1 MTPLKQQI
9 SFIPFS
15 IEKGDNTLQEIA
27 EMSIAAIVL
36 SLLSS
41 FFIEKMITLLQHYR
55 KWLSAILVVFNG
67 RCVKRCRV
75 QRNEEIKKKKKKTVT
90 LDYEEE

>member
-1 MTPLKQQI
+1 MSRAYTGWTKTVRPLLLINVISFHRSLTTVVTAKNDTSKTTI

-15 IEKGDNTLQEIA
+15 IEKVDNTLQEIA

-41 FFIEKMITLLQHYR
+41 FLL
-55 KWLSAILVVFNG
+55 
-67 RCVKRCRV
+67 KR
-75 QRNEEIKKKKKKTVT
+75 
-90 LDYEEE
+90 